1 MFPPK
6 HIMPDH
12 HRKAVGDA
20 RHGGWQVSGVDTRVS
35 RVAGSSRLPTWTMPE
50 ASARLRAASLSMC
63 SVTAPR
69 SSVLQIQ
76 VKVASQGVGGCLR
89 GLVQPWEHMKAC
101 TFRRES
107 HDRPN
112 WHACLPIAKHFV
124 RLFLGAAWLEN
135 FLSEHPLFCPKPLS
149 LAHQLSGN
157 VSGVARGLRTAE
169 NGPNTCYSNISE
181 SPWRGGG

>member
-1 MFPPK
+1 
-6 HIMPDH
+6 
-12 HRKAVGDA
+12 
-20 RHGGWQVSGVDTRVS
+20 
-35 RVAGSSRLPTWTMPE
+35 MPE
-50 ASARLRAASLSMC
+50 ASARLRTASGSMH
-63 SVTAPR
+63 SVTSPR
-69 SSVLQIQ
+69 SSILQIQ
-76 VKVASQGVGGCLR
+76 VKVACQRVAGCSE
-89 GLVQPWEHMKAC
+89 GAAQPKEHMKAC

-181 SPWRGGG
+181 SPWTEGG

>member
-1 MFPPK
+1 MS
-6 HIMPDH
+6 IYI
-12 HRKAVGDA
+12 VGKVFSRDSTCSHQNTSCQTTA
-20 RHGGWQVSGVDTRVS
+20 AHPSRASVSMD
-35 RVAGSSRLPTWTMPE
+35 
-50 ASARLRAASLSMC
+50 

-69 SSVLQIQ
+69 SSILQIQ

-149 LAHQLSGN
+149 LAQQLSGN
-157 VSGVARGLRTAE
+157 VSAVARGLRTAE
-169 NGPNTCYSNISE
+169 NGPKYALLQQCRI
-181 SPWRGGG
+181 PGKGRGLIFIIRRTSTA

>member
-1 MFPPK
+1 
-6 HIMPDH
+6 MPDH
-12 HRKAVGDA
+12 RRTAFQSA

-50 ASARLRAASLSMC
+50 ASARLRTASYRCTLSQRLDRA
-63 SVTAPR
+63 S
-69 SSVLQIQ
+69 LQIQ

-135 FLSEHPLFCPKPLS
+135 FCSEHPLFCPKPLS
-149 LAHQLSGN
+149 LAH
-157 VSGVARGLRTAE
+157 
-169 NGPNTCYSNISE
+169 
-181 SPWRGGG
+181 

>member
-1 MFPPK
+1 MFPLK

-12 HRKAVGDA
+12 RRTAFQSA

-50 ASARLRAASLSMC
+50 ASARLQTASVSMD
-63 SVTAPR
+63 SVTSPR

-76 VKVASQGVGGCLR
+76 VKVACQRVGSYAR
-89 GLVQPWEHMKAC
+89 GLVQPRDHVKAC

-107 HDRPN
+107 HHRPK
-112 WHACLPIAKHFV
+112 WRACLPMCKHFV
-124 RLFLGAAWLEN
+124 RLLLGAAWLEN

-149 LAHQLSGN
+149 LAH
-157 VSGVARGLRTAE
+157 
-169 NGPNTCYSNISE
+169 
-181 SPWRGGG
+181 